1 MNRTIPVL
9 LSSILST
16 VVVTTVASTVHNG
29 KLNTYVTSNL
39 TQLETMI
46 DGWKSGYELLKSH
59 LETEVNKAN
68 TEIQRLDGIVKQYE
82 GEMKTIGNTIKSKV
96 DAHAT
101 EYNQVFGT
109 SVRSEELA
117 K

>member
-1 MNRTIPVL
+1 M
-9 LSSILST
+9 
-16 VVVTTVASTVHNG
+16 ASTVHNN
-29 KLNTYVTSNL
+29 KLNTYITSNL
-39 TQLETMI
+39 TKMETMI
-46 DGWKSGYELLKSH
+46 DGWKSGYNQLKTH

-68 TEIQRLDGIVKQYE
+68 TEIQRLDGIIKKYE

-96 DAHAT
+96 DTHAT

-109 SVRSEELA
+109 SVSSEELA